1 MILDLQPRFKVKVM
15 RIGLLAARAG
25 VSTSRIRFYEA
36 EGLLPSPPR
45 SHSGYRD
52 YDERALEIILF
63 INRARG
69 LGFSLA
75 EVAAHLDSP
84 QDHTRKSRLLSK
96 MEDKIREL
104 DSLLADLQSRR
115 ATLLKLA
122 RELRRSVAQ
131 DQ

>member
-1 MILDLQPRFKVKVM
+1 M

-25 VSTSRIRFYEA
+25 VITSRIRFYEA
-36 EGLLPSPPR
+36 QGLLPPPPR
-45 SHSGYRD
+45 RHSGYRE

-115 ATLLKLA
+115 ATLISLA
-122 RELRRSVAQ
+122 AELRKNVAR

>member
-1 MILDLQPRFKVKVM
+1 MLHLQPRFKVKVM

-36 EGLLPSPPR
+36 QGLLPPPPR
-45 SHSGYRD
+45 RHSGYRE

-69 LGFSLA
+69 LGFTLA

-84 QDHTRKSRLLSK
+84 RDHTRKSRLLSK
-96 MEDKIREL
+96 MEDKIREV

-115 ATLLKLA
+115 TTLLSLA
-122 RELRRSVAQ
+122 AELRKNVAR

>member
-1 MILDLQPRFKVKVM
+1 MLHLQPRFKVKVM

-36 EGLLPSPPR
+36 RGLLPPPPR
-45 SHSGYRD
+45 RHSGYRD
-52 YDERALEIILF
+52 YDERALEIIVF
-63 INRARG
+63 VNRARG

-84 QDHTRKSRLLSK
+84 QDHTRKSRLLSR

-115 ATLLKLA
+115 ATLVSLA
-122 RELRRSVAQ
+122 AELRRNIAR

>member
-1 MILDLQPRFKVKVM
+1 LKVKLM

-36 EGLLPSPPR
+36 QGLLPPPPR
-45 SHSGYRD
+45 RQSGYRD

-84 QDHTRKSRLLSK
+84 RDHTRKSRLLSR

-104 DSLLADLQSRR
+104 DLLLADLQRRR
-115 ATLLKLA
+115 ATLLGLA
-122 RELRRSVAQ
+122 VELRKTVAR
-131 DQ
+131 DH

>member
-1 MILDLQPRFKVKVM
+1 MLHLQPRVKVKVM

-25 VSTSRIRFYEA
+25 VTTSRIRFYEA
-36 EGLLPSPPR
+36 QGLLPPPPR
-45 SHSGYRD
+45 RHSGYRE

-84 QDHTRKSRLLSK
+84 QDHRRKSRLLSK

-104 DSLLADLQSRR
+104 DSHLADLQSRR
-115 ATLLKLA
+115 TTLLNLA
-122 RELRRSVAQ
+122 TELRRNMAQ

>member
-1 MILDLQPRFKVKVM
+1 MC
-15 RIGLLAARAG
+15 IGLLAARAG

-36 EGLLPSPPR
+36 EGLLPPPPR
-45 SHSGYRD
+45 RHSGYRD

-84 QDHTRKSRLLSK
+84 RDRTRKSRLLSK
-96 MEDKIREL
+96 LEDKIREL
-104 DSLLADLQSRR
+104 DSLLDDLQSRR
-115 ATLLKLA
+115 AILLSLA
-122 RELRRSVAQ
+122 AELRRNVAR